1 MKAFFR
7 VYRNRFWRL
16 TLFNVVYFCLELPL
30 LLVFYICLNAYTGI
44 YVGDSA
50 VADVLPGLGF
60 FISLFPTSTPVGR
73 AFVIACVAIAA
84 VLFGTLKTV
93 LYRTEIEFYTGE
105 YRFFA
110 DVLSSLRKKLPQTL
124 ALGLLDLLVLGR
136 TVSNLCGVFGLGWPP
151 AVSALIR
158 VFSLIVL
165 LFWLAFRRWAYLLS
179 AACELRLWPLLK
191 DSFLLTTSGL
201 GRTSLCTAACALI
214 WGLTFLT
221 LPLVT
226 VVLLPLLSYSASS
239 LATVC
244 SLYPY
249 VAEHIIKDV

>member
-1 MKAFFR
+1 MKAYFR

-16 TLFNVVYFCLELPL
+16 TLFNIVYFCVALPL
-30 LLVFYICLNAYTGI
+30 LLVLYICLNAYTGI
-44 YVGDSA
+44 NVGDSA

-60 FISLFPTSTPVGR
+60 FISLFPTSTLIGR
-73 AFVIACVAIAA
+73 VFVLISVAIAA
-84 VLFGTLKTV
+84 VLFGTMKTV
-93 LYRTEIEFYTGE
+93 LYRTEIEFLTGN

-110 DVLSSLRKKLPQTL
+110 DVLSDIRKKLSQTFVI
-124 ALGLLDLLVLGR
+124 GLLDLLVLGR

-151 AVSALIR
+151 AVSVVIR

-165 LFWLAFRRWAYLLS
+165 LFWLAFRRWVYLLS
-179 AACELRLWPLLK
+179 AACELRLRPILK
-191 DSFLLTTSGL
+191 NSFLLTVSGL

-221 LPLVT
+221 LPLAT
-226 VVLLPLLSYSASS
+226 VILLPLLSYSASS

-249 VAEHIIKDV
+249 VEEHIIK